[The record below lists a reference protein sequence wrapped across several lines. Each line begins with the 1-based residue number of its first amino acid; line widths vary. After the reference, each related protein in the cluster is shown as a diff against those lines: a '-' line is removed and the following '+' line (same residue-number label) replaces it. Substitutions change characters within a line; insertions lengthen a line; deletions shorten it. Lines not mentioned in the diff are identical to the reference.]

1 MADITAAECMFSL
14 KRAQRPTVPF
24 TNRGTLFHIEVLCL
38 DGIHQPPDNRPV
50 EWLVKSKLVDAF
62 CSPGEHGPPIPRAKL
77 AQETW
82 PTRGT
87 LS

>member
-1 MADITAAECMFSL
+1 MADITAAECTFSL
-14 KRAQRPTVPF
+14 KRAHRPSVPC
-24 TNRGTLFHIEVLCL
+24 TNRGSLYHIEIFCL
-38 DGIHQPPDNRPV
+38 DGIHQPPNNRWV

-62 CSPGEHGPPIPRAKL
+62 RSPGEHGLPIPGTKL